1 MGDYRDL
8 AVWQRSYKLV
18 LAIYD
23 ATRQF
28 PSSERFNLTGQLQR
42 AASSIAINIAEGSGR
57 RWEGDQARFLR
68 IARGSAHEVS
78 CELMLARDLGFL
90 PEACCSELLSE
101 AEQVG
106 AMLTGWLRTQARR
119 SGQAPGS
126 SSRLTTHD

>member
-1 MGDYRDL
+1 MGNYRDL
-8 AVWQRSYKLV
+8 VVWQRSYKLV
-18 LAIYD
+18 VAIYD

-28 PSSERFNLTGQLQR
+28 PSSERYNLTGQLQR
-42 AASSIAINIAEGSGR
+42 AASSIAINIAEGAGR

-68 IARGSAHEVS
+68 IARGSAHAVS

-90 PEACCSELLSE
+90 PAAMCAELLDE

-106 AMLTGWLRTQARR
+106 AMLTGWLRTHAQR
-119 SGQAPGS
+119 SGRATGS